1 MTPFD
6 IVKLGFFCHLILF
19 SLGAVFHY
27 LTKENYEPFNFAVPN
42 ITSLLGC
49 AVVLTVYACS
59 ADFDSFRTFIDFA
72 GVAIYFMVAVLWLI
86 GAAIGVAITL
96 GFTKFLNANQR

>member
-19 SLGAVFHY
+19 SLGALFHY
-27 LTKENYEPFNFAVPN
+27 LTKENYEPFNFSVPN

-49 AVVLTVYACS
+49 TVMLTIYAYA
-59 ADFDSFRTFIDFA
+59 ADFEAFRTLIDFA
-72 GVAIYFMVAVLWLI
+72 GAAIYFMVAVLWLL
-86 GAAIGVAITL
+86 GAAIGAVITF
-96 GFTKFLNANQR
+96 GFSKYLNAN

>member
-1 MTPFD
+1 MTPID
-6 IVKLGFFCHLILF
+6 IVRLGFFCHLILF

-49 AVVLTVYACS
+49 GVILTIYAYS
-59 ADFDSFRTFIDFA
+59 ADFEALRTLIDFA
-72 GVAIYFMVAVLWLI
+72 GAAIYFMVAVLWLL

-96 GFTKFLNANQR
+96 GFTKFLNAN